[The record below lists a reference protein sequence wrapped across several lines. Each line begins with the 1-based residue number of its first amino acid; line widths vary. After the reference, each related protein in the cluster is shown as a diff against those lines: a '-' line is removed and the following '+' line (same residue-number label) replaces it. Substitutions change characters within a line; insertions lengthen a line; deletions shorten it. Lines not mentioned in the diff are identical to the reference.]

1 LTVDGKEPQWVTKED
16 MKDVLQSL
24 EGDHKLKKDEVEALL
39 AGAVNDP
46 YRKCKIRLKWF
57 LEENSEAKKTSEP
70 DPEIKVDEMLA
81 SDVKGA
87 GPRATQTFNL
97 LKRLSVSDL
106 MKMSG
111 NRAKE
116 VPWREQSIY
125 KEFVDKYGNR
135 CFGMVKRKTGKKNG
149 VIRMIVPGENIE
161 EAMFKNSQKHGMER
175 NIPDNGEYAIRHW
188 KEGKLHGIETYYKED
203 GTIICQTEYK
213 NGKRA
218 TLADQIATKNDSITK
233 RSRLRV

>member
-24 EGDHKLKKDEVEALL
+24 EGDNKMKKDEIDRFL
-39 AGAVNDP
+39 AGAVRDP
-46 YRKCKIRLKWF
+46 KGKCKIRLKWF
-57 LEENSEAKKTSEP
+57 LDENSDKASKETEC
-70 DPEIKVDEMLA
+70 PEIKVDAMLA

-87 GPRATQTFNL
+87 GPKATATFNL
-97 LKRLSVSDL
+97 LKRMSVEDF

-116 VPWREQSIY
+116 IAWREQSIY
-125 KEFVDKYGNR
+125 KEFVDKYGKR
-135 CFGMVKRKTGKKNG
+135 CFGRVKRKTGKKNG

-161 EAMFKNSQKHGMER
+161 ECMFKNSHKHGMER
-175 NIPDNGEYAIRHW
+175 NIPDNGEYEIRHW
-188 KEGKLHGIETYYKED
+188 KEGKLHGKETYYKED
-203 GTIICQTEYK
+203 GTIIVQTEFK

-218 TLADQIATKNDSITK
+218 TLADQIATKNEGK
-233 RSRLRV
+233 R